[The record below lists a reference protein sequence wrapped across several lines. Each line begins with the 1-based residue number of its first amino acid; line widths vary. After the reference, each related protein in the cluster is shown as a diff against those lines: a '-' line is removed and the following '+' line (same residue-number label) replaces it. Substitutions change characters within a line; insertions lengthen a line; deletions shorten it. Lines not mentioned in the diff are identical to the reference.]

1 MPCKSKVKV
10 GTKTVH
16 DLVLGE
22 LRELGDNVSKVV
34 LSGFRCCRADEV
46 NVAALSSP
54 TYNASALRTC
64 ASYLG
69 IKVLTKAGKNVHRNK
84 GEVADRIVRKVKSFF
99 SSTCGDCLESYYTRI
114 STPPSLLTCHHC
126 FRQSHDCTAMQEKF
140 EPLLCLDI
148 AGMVWLCQDCEQ
160 QTAADPVVVPK
171 AKKDD
176 STDRESVAAKAEEP
190 PTPAEAKDEKKV
202 DCEIDGDVESDV
214 DVIEE
219 VAKPTEEKKPEEK
232 DSLKGFQTLPPNKRT
247 DTCPLYR
254 SGSCPHGMS
263 GSRLVNGAKCSK
275 PHPHV
280 CYTHRKF
287 GTDPTRGCTKGKSCP
302 YFHQTICKLSAKR
315 QKCDRES
322 CTLVHLRSAP
332 KTKKAK
338 APTSQA
344 AKKLMT
350 ANSARYKQKKDTK
363 VTVLGEKDFQKAL
376 LSQQKEYR
384 QEMKNLRDLITQM
397 KTFPTPALYPQE
409 WPSIN
414 APPAL
419 AIPPTQAQQQFLR
432 SLKPVWNPTLQTFV
446 PSTC

>member
-10 GTKTVH
+10 GTNTVH

-34 LSGFRCCRADEV
+34 LSGFRCCRTDEV
-46 NVAALSSP
+46 NIATLSGP
-54 TYNASALRTC
+54 TYTASALRTC

-84 GEVADRIVRKVKSFF
+84 GEVANRIVRKVGSFF
-99 SSTCGDCLESYYTRI
+99 SSTCGDCLEPYYTRI
-114 STPPSLLTCHHC
+114 STPPSLLTCHQC

-140 EPLLCLDI
+140 EPLIRLDI

-160 QTAADPVVVPK
+160 QIAAVPVVVPK
-171 AKKDD
+171 AKKDVPAD
-176 STDRESVAAKAEEP
+176 VTAKAEEP
-190 PTPAEAKDEKKV
+190 PAEVEDEEKV
-202 DCEIDGDVESDV
+202 DGEIDEDVESDV

-219 VAKPTEEKKPEEK
+219 VTKLPEEKKPKEK

-254 SGSCPHGMS
+254 CGSCPHGMS
-263 GSRLVNGAKCSK
+263 GTRLVNGAKCSK

-287 GTDPTRGCTKGKSCP
+287 GTDPSRGCTKGKLCP

-338 APTSQA
+338 APPSQA

-350 ANSARYKQKKDTK
+350 ANSARYTQKKDTK
-363 VTVLGEKDFQKAL
+363 LTVLGEKDFQKAL
-376 LSQQKEYR
+376 RSQQKEYR

-397 KTFPTPALYPQE
+397 KTFPAPALYPQE
-409 WPSIN
+409 WPGMT

-419 AIPPTQAQQQFLR
+419 AIPPSQAQQQFLR
-432 SLKPVWNPTLQTFV
+432 NLKPVWNPTLQTFV